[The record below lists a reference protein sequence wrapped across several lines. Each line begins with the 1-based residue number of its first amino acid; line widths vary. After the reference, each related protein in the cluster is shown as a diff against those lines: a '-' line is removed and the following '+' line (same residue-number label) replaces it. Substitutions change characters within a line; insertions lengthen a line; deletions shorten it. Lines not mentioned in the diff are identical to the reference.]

1 MGKLKPFAEV
11 LLGQLGSRLVVNIN
25 SADRI
30 GLHLTHTGAIVGM
43 EFSF

>member
-1 MGKLKPFAEV
+1 MQATI
-11 LLGQLGSRLVVNIN
+11 GSRLVVHDSS

-43 EFSF
+43 AFSF